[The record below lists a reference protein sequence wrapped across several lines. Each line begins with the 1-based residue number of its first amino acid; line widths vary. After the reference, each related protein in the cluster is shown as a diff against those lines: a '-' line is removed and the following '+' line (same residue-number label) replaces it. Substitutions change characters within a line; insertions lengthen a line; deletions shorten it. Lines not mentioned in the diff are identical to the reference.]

1 MNFLRRL
8 LALLSALAA
17 DPAAVD
23 TEVPRAA
30 ASVAVAAASLEKQK
44 PREEEPAEPELV
56 PVQPMAVQRRSGRLV
71 YEGAQCY
78 WVDEITGRRYR
89 VVQ

>member
-1 MNFLRRL
+1 MNLLRRL
-8 LALLSALAA
+8 LAFLSALAA
-17 DPAAVD
+17 DPAAIE

-30 ASVAVAAASLEKQK
+30 ASVAVAAASLEKPK
-44 PREEEPAEPELV
+44 PREEKPSEPELV
-56 PVQPMAVQRRSGRLV
+56 PVQPMAVQRRSGRIV
-71 YEGAQCY
+71 CEGAQCY